1 MLDWYLFNE
10 EKPIMSEKIL
20 IIDDDLDTLRLVGLM
35 LQRQGYQI
43 SAATNGQQGLD
54 KAFDED
60 PDLILLDVM
69 MPDMDG
75 YEVTRRLRKNPSTME
90 TPILMFTAKTQLDD
104 KVIGFEVGANDYL
117 TKPTHPSELQ
127 ARVKTLL
134 SRAGDKKEIESA
146 SRDENHGYVIGVL
159 GARGGVGT
167 TTLAVNLAAGL
178 HSRTKSDVVVAE
190 MLPGQGALALDLGAS
205 NPTGL
210 VDLLSL
216 PKLNEITRE
225 KVREA
230 LVGDPS
236 GLKLLLASDRP
247 RDMHLINQTANY
259 EAIIKRLAGL
269 ARFVILDLGV
279 GLQPF
284 AEKILPL
291 CNDTLITIEGVP
303 NTIIHAKALIDD
315 IAALNIS
322 RKSVHV
328 VLNNRVRSDTQLP
341 SSQVQTKLAH
351 EIATTLTPAPELF
364 VQATRMQTPAIL
376 CQPESLTTRQI
387 QKLVDLFI
395 EREALP
401 R

>member
-1 MLDWYLFNE
+1 
-10 EKPIMSEKIL
+10 MSEKIL

-43 SAATNGQQGLD
+43 SAATNGQQGLE
-54 KAFDED
+54 KAFEED

-75 YEVTRRLRKNPSTME
+75 YEVTRRLRQNPSTLQ

-134 SRAGDKKEIESA
+134 ARVNAKNTGTGSLKDLNR
-146 SRDENHGYVIGVL
+146 GYVIGVL
-159 GARGGVGT
+159 GARGGLGT
-167 TTLAVNLAAGL
+167 TTMAVNLGAGL
-178 HSRTKSDVVVAE
+178 QSRTKSEVIVAE
-190 MLPGQGALALDLGAS
+190 MLPGQGALALEVGVANS
-205 NPTGL
+205 KGL
-210 VDLLSL
+210 VDLLSFN
-216 PKLNEITRE
+216 KLSDISRDS
-225 KVREA
+225 VREM
-230 LVGDPS
+230 LVQHPS

-259 EAIIKRLAGL
+259 ETLVKKLAGL
-269 ARFVILDLGV
+269 ARFVVLDLGV

-284 AEKILPL
+284 AEKILPI
-291 CNDTLITIEGVP
+291 CNEILIILEGVP
-303 NTIIHAKALIDD
+303 NTIIHTKALIDD
-315 IAALNIS
+315 ISALGITRKNI
-322 RKSVHV
+322 KV
-328 VLNNRVRSDTQLP
+328 VLNNRIRSETQLP
-341 SSQVQTKLAH
+341 SSQVQANLEH
-351 EIATTLTPAPELF
+351 EILSTLTPAPELF

-376 CQPESLTTRQI
+376 CQPDSLTARQI
-387 QKLVDLFI
+387 TKLVDFVS
-395 EREALP
+395 EREPLP